1 MQVASARLT
10 PASTAVTRGT
20 TWVPI
25 EALPAIVAVAASS
38 IVSAVEADTATA
50 AAGQSVQLHVKAAAA
65 GMAIA
70 GASCRE
76 VWVRGRLAGSK
87 IPRPPSKASPRQA
100 WASRAVARCHG
111 LSQ

>member
-1 MQVASARLT
+1 M
-10 PASTAVTRGT
+10 PASG
-20 TWVPI
+20 
-25 EALPAIVAVAASS
+25 IVA
-38 IVSAVEADTATA
+38 AVEADTAA
-50 AAGQSVQLHVKAAAA
+50 AAARQSVQLHVEAAAA

-70 GASCRE
+70 GASCE
-76 VWVRGRLAGSK
+76 EGWVRDRPAGSQ